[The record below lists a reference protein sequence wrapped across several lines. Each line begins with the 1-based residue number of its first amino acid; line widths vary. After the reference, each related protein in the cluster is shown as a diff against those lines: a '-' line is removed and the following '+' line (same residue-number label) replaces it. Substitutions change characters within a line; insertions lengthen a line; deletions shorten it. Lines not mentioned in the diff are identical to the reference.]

1 METKPYNLQSPE
13 QIAKDYGGNK
23 QKIAEAMQMGIV
35 DPTAGTLAGMFI
47 DRMRSA
53 QMQEQVPQ
61 QTVAEQVFAPPQPAQ
76 PAPAAVPPQGGAPAG
91 LGATPEAGQMAQQMP
106 PMPQQEAP
114 MGMAAGGLTTLP
126 VPDTMFDE
134 PDNGG
139 YAGGGIVAFG
149 PGGPVGSFLENE
161 ALGLIPGLNVT
172 SRQRSAA
179 KNAEVGG
186 VTDSYHLTDNARDF
200 TPPPGMT
207 MAQLHAKLKNKFG
220 SKYDVINEGDHVHI
234 EPGPSMGMGA
244 GNKQAAQPSA
254 APAGGPAAP
263 WGGTLSSQI
272 PNAFQAGEDYYA
284 KNMPVMKNEGI
295 NALAEDARRILDPA
309 EQKKRRDQDKW
320 ATLAEIGFGIAGS
333 SSPYLLQAVGAAASA
348 ALPGARAAK
357 KEREAEKRQAFR
369 DLAEAEGITYKQAMD
384 KANYVRDVAKD
395 RLEISDKDITRGFN
409 QQQTVYQQGEETKRA
424 ELSARTSRDV
434 ANINASSYRDYGVQ
448 QNEQL
453 KKQAALKAPEEA
465 RARASEDPA
474 YRAARDKGDTKEMQR
489 LMRKLANDYYFE
501 VTGENLPSTAPPKSG
516 NANQPAEAKAGP
528 KEGQKATA
536 ANGRAMVFQGGR
548 WVYVS

>member
-53 QMQEQVPQ
+53 QMQEQAPQ
-61 QTVAEQVFAPPQPAQ
+61 QTVAEQVFAPPQPA
-76 PAPAAVPPQGGAPAG
+76 PAAAPPQGGAPAG
-91 LGATPEAGQMAQQMP
+91 LGVTPEAAQMPQQMP
-106 PMPQQEAP
+106 PMPPQGAP

-126 VPDTMFDE
+126 LPDTMFDE
-134 PDNGG
+134 PDDGG
-139 YAGGGIVAFG
+139 YAGGGLVAFA
-149 PGGPVGSFLENE
+149 PGGPVGSLIEQQ
-161 ALGLIPGLNVT
+161 ALGFVPGVTVT

-179 KNAEVGG
+179 KNAQVGG
-186 VTDSYHLTDNARDF
+186 VANSYHLTDNARDF
-200 TPPPGMT
+200 VPPKGMT
-207 MAQLHAKLKNKFG
+207 MGQLHAQLKSKFG
-220 SKYDVINEGDHVHI
+220 GKYDVINEGDHVHI
-234 EPGPSMGMGA
+234 EPGPGMGA
-244 GNKQAAQPSA
+244 GSKQVAQPTA

-295 NALAEDARRILDPA
+295 NALAEEARKVLTPE
-309 EQKKRRDQDKW
+309 EQKKRRDADKW

-357 KEREAEKRQAFR
+357 KEREAEKRQAYR

-395 RLEISDKDITRGFN
+395 RLDISDKDITRGFQ

-424 ELSARTSRDV
+424 QLSAQTSKDV
-434 ANINASSYRDYGVQ
+434 ATINADSYRDYSAQ

-465 RARASEDPA
+465 RARATEDPA
-474 YRAARDKGDTKEMQR
+474 YRTARDAGDTKEMQR
-489 LMRKLANDYYFE
+489 LMRKYANDYYFE
-501 VTGENLPSTAPPKSG
+501 VTGENLPSATPPKDGNANKPAPPKG
-516 NANQPAEAKAGP
+516 GP
-528 KEGQKATA
+528 KEGQKGKA
-536 ANGRAMVFQGGR
+536 ANGRDMVFQSGQ
-548 WVYVS
+548 WVYVK